1 MTNHYTSVR
10 TLEKL
15 GNDVGSPD
23 KIELSTCISF
33 GKFFIISIKK
43 SPTNTSG
50 HYIDT
55 ERS

>member
-1 MTNHYTSVR
+1 MTNHYTSAR

-43 SPTNTSG
+43 SPTSTG
-50 HYIDT
+50 VYCLDT
-55 ERS
+55 EHS